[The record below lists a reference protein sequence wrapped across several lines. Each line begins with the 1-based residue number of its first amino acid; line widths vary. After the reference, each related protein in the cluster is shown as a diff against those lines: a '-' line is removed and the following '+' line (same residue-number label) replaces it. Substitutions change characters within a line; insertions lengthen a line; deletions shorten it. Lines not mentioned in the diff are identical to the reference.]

1 MSEELM
7 PRRFIPTTAIK
18 LARLGL
24 LVVALG
30 LQAQVTRAAA
40 PDAEE
45 LFRKSLESERK
56 NLENSPY
63 FKGLKLIEQHRIE
76 DVLELRLENNRLVL
90 RTPMNNGVNMQQV
103 RAELDGIGGHAML
116 TVRADGKKDQPA
128 IPLYLDLNIQDYSDP
143 NAMVG
148 TQVSSNQGFVSI
160 NRTYRTIRGY
170 KTIRLTQTTQ
180 GPNNPQPSLVQF
192 QVTSQ
197 TMQGQIDANINLTEP
212 DMSALRRQ
220 HPREVEEFLVPLFRD
235 LHQEAVFSADPLV
248 AWQVFADE
256 WKPDEQLLA
265 KVQQQLPALDD
276 PDVKKREAAMLE
288 LKKMGKDAALVILHM
303 KRTDLSAEQNA
314 RLDAAIASFTPVS
327 ARLATQLRKD
337 PNFLLDC
344 LYCNDETVRA
354 IALRKLSDLT
364 GHQLDFNPKAE
375 LAERIVAV
383 NKLRIEL
390 LTPSTQP
397 VKQ

>member
-1 MSEELM
+1 M